1 MHVLHIM
8 SGFGGGISSFI
19 LNKATYFQNKD
30 IVFDVITFDEVSDGF
45 MKTIQGTGGQVYRI
59 SNLKTQGT
67 YTYYKEVN
75 KIMKRVPKDT
85 FIHCHIGGYRA
96 IPFYIIARKNGLKR
110 FGIHAHTTG
119 LPEEIN
125 SLKNRAVR
133 MINNTVAN
141 ERISCGVEASKYL
154 YGSKYVEKNEIMHIP
169 NSIVPE
175 QFINHLDIDKADLLG
190 EQNKDKFVIG
200 HIGRFRSVKNHLFML
215 SIIEILKESSLDFL
229 WLFAGDGNDYEKI
242 KTEATDKGLNQ
253 YIQFLGRR
261 DDIPQLLQ
269 VMDVFALPSK
279 YEGFPTVAIESQTS
293 DTKTL
298 LSDTITKEVDLQ
310 LGLVEFLPTNKPD
323 MWAEFILKQQPHVKT
338 APEVRLNKLKEKKLT
353 NKESAELYQAFVEQ
367 KITHYELK

>member
-154 YGSKYVEKNEIMHIP
+154 FGSKYVEKNEIMHIP

>member
-1 MHVLHIM
+1 M